1 MNAHTQRFVASLKQ
15 AERILRAM
23 GDRAEKWH
31 GHQMEK
37 INRES
42 EGMDAA
48 TVAAR
53 VLAQTGAYEQR
64 VSELIDL
71 EMCLREAVTA
81 VNEANRQM
89 ERKAQ
94 QANMAISYRAARYPE
109 TVNRTHHDRETVRSG
124 SLLYAIETQPDLY

>member
-1 MNAHTQRFVASLKQ
+1 
-15 AERILRAM
+15 M
-23 GDRAEKWH
+23 GDRAEKWN
-31 GHQMEK
+31 GHAIGR
-37 INRES
+37 INREA

-64 VSELIDL
+64 MSELIDL

-81 VNEANRQM
+81 VNEANRQL

-94 QANMAISYRAARYPE
+94 QANMATSHRAARYPE
-109 TVNRTHHDRETVRSG
+109 TVKRTHHDRETVRSS
-124 SLLYAIETQPDLY
+124 SLLYAIETQPHLF